1 MAAPR
6 AADSPNWEQGCLS
19 AAGERHEPVLR
30 LAGRGRSWLV
40 TENGE
45 LYRDGLFAL
54 AAGPAGQA
62 AARGAAFATF
72 SGDLGETLE
81 WLALRTSAHL
91 LLDELAAAARDR
103 PVATEADI
111 TRCERRIGHPVW
123 QYVTGR
129 GAQRR
134 VVGPWEA
141 WTATYADRLAS
152 LRSAWDSEVRARL
165 AALPAGHPLETLITP
180 LALVHVER
188 DTTDILR
195 EYRTRLNT
203 LSRECARVSTEIGV
217 IGTLGSLALVPVTD
231 ALGVLF
237 LVPVAVAAA
246 LYYGGHAAM
255 NRVAG
260 GRRRPICS
268 GGAVMG
274 DWAPGTGRSHSLR
287 SLGARLV
294 TDPVQVLVGARM
306 SAADVGTALALQL
319 ALLHVRKKAGAPFS
333 GPLLQSLRVQW
344 DARRSVG
351 GPGGDVVV
359 ALEPEPGADGT
370 TVIVGGPLVRASG
383 ARNLGPEVCGLSD
396 AGGKGWHYRAGGNE
410 VAWAALEERLGC
422 LSVAPERDDVLFV
435 SGTRDLGTIAAVDW
449 LTARLDGV
457 LPNAPWVLVEAPRQR
472 RLGLLPGAA
481 DRRAAHTSR
490 PR

>member
-1 MAAPR
+1 VVTLRLFVEMTAPR

-19 AAGERHEPVLR
+19 DAGQRHDPVLR

-62 AARGAAFATF
+62 AARGAAFRTF
-72 SGDLGETLE
+72 SGDLNETLE

-111 TRCERRIGHPVW
+111 TRCERRISHPVW

-141 WTATYADRLAS
+141 WTARYADRLAS
-152 LRSAWDSEVRARL
+152 LRSAWDTEIRARL
-165 AALPAGHPLETLITP
+165 AALPAGHPLETLIAP

-203 LSRECARVSTEIGV
+203 LSRECTRVSTEIGV
-217 IGTLGSLALVPVTD
+217 VGTLGSLALTPATD
-231 ALGVLF
+231 ALGGLF
-237 LVPVAVAAA
+237 LVPVAAAAA

-260 GRRRPICS
+260 DRRPSICS

-274 DWAPGTGRSHSLR
+274 DWAPGASRPHSLR
-287 SLGARLV
+287 SLSARLL
-294 TDPVQVLVGARM
+294 TDPVQILVGARM

-319 ALLHVRKKAGAPFS
+319 ALLHARRKAGAPF
-333 GPLLQSLRVQW
+333 GVPLAQPLRGAW
-344 DARRSVG
+344 NARRSVG
-351 GPGGDVVV
+351 GPGDEVVV
-359 ALEPEPGADGT
+359 ALGPEPDVNGT
-370 TVIVGGPLVRASG
+370 TVVVGGPLVRASG
-383 ARNLGPEVCGLSD
+383 ASNLGPGVCGLSD
-396 AGGKGWHYRAGGNE
+396 AGGKGWHYRAGENE
-410 VAWAALEERLGC
+410 VAWAAHEERLGC

-457 LPNAPWVLVEAPRQR
+457 LPNAPWVLVEAPC
-472 RLGLLPGAA
+472 
-481 DRRAAHTSR
+481 
-490 PR
+490 